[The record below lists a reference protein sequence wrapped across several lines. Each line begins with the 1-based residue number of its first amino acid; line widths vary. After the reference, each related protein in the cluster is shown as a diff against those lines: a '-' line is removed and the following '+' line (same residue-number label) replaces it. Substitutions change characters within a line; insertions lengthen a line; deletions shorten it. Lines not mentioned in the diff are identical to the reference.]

1 MKTGNRVANTDS
13 NSRNI
18 IDHIISNTT
27 SIEYMKLKDIKS
39 FLEGMAPLAVQESW
53 DNSGLQI
60 GCSDKDIHKVMVC
73 LDLTEAVLDE
83 AEAIGADLVISHHPL
98 IFKGLKSISGST
110 YQERCVRKAILSDI
124 AVYSAHTSLD
134 NILGGVNHKIAS
146 LLGLSSLRWL
156 DSGESAEGCDEKC
169 GGAAEKSCGEGAEG
183 KCGGATEEKCGGAD
197 AVARAS
203 GSGLIGEL
211 KEPVAAAEF
220 LHTVKTIF
228 DVKALKHSPL
238 SSTTTIRS
246 VALCGGAGAFLL
258 PQAVAKGADCF
269 ISGEFHY
276 HDYFD
281 PGTLLIELGHY
292 ESEQFT
298 QDLLKESL
306 ERAFPELEIVK
317 TSVNTNPQ
325 EWLI

>member
-1 MKTGNRVANTDS
+1 MKTGNRVANTGS

-27 SIEYMKLKDIKS
+27 SIEYMKLKEIKS

-60 GCSDKDIHKVMVC
+60 GCSDKDIHKVMIC

-156 DSGESAEGCDEKC
+156 DSGESAETLAGTCA
-169 GGAAEKSCGEGAEG
+169 G
-183 KCGGATEEKCGGAD
+183 
-197 AVARAS
+197 S

-211 KEPVAAAEF
+211 PQPVPVEEF
-220 LHTVKTIF
+220 LHSVKEKF
-228 DVKALKHSPL
+228 GVKALKYSPVAAG
-238 SSTTTIRS
+238 TTIRR
-246 VALCGGAGAFLL
+246 VALCGGSGAFLL
-258 PQAVAKGADCF
+258 PKAVEMGADCF

>member
-1 MKTGNRVANTDS
+1 MKTGNRVANTGS

-18 IDHIISNTT
+18 IDHIITNTT
-27 SIEYMKLKDIKS
+27 SIEYMKLKEIKS

-98 IFKGLKSISGST
+98 IFKGLKSISGNT

-183 KCGGATEEKCGGAD
+183 KCGGAD

-306 ERAFPELEIVK
+306 EKAFPGLEIVK

>member
-1 MKTGNRVANTDS
+1 MKTGNRVANTGS

-27 SIEYMKLKDIKS
+27 SIEYMKLKEIKS

-183 KCGGATEEKCGGAD
+183 KCGGAD
-197 AVARAS
+197 AVVRAS

>member
-1 MKTGNRVANTDS
+1 MKTGNRVANTGS

-27 SIEYMKLKDIKS
+27 SIEYMKLKEIKS

-169 GGAAEKSCGEGAEG
+169 GGAAEKSCGEGAE
-183 KCGGATEEKCGGAD
+183 EKCGGAD

-220 LHTVKTIF
+220 LSTVKTIF
-228 DVKALKHSPL
+228 SVKALKHSPL
-238 SSTTTIRS
+238 PSATTIRS

>member
-1 MKTGNRVANTDS
+1 MGNRVANTGS

-18 IDHIISNTT
+18 IDHIICNTT
-27 SIEYMKLKDIKS
+27 SIEYMKLKEIKS

-169 GGAAEKSCGEGAEG
+169 GGAADKSSGEGAEG
-183 KCGGATEEKCGGAD
+183 KCGGAD

-238 SSTTTIRS
+238 PSTTIIRS

>member
-1 MKTGNRVANTDS
+1 
-13 NSRNI
+13 
-18 IDHIISNTT
+18 
-27 SIEYMKLKDIKS
+27 MKLKEIKS
-39 FLEGMAPLAVQESW
+39 FLEGMAPLTVQENW

-60 GCSDKDIHKVMVC
+60 GCSDKEIRKVLVC

-83 AEAIGADLVISHHPL
+83 AESIGADLVISHHPL
-98 IFKGLKSISGST
+98 IFKGLKSIAGNT

-134 NILGGVNHKIAS
+134 NAFGGVNHKIAS

-169 GGAAEKSCGEGAEG
+169 GGAAEG

-306 ERAFPELEIVK
+306 EKAFPELEIVK

>member
-1 MKTGNRVANTDS
+1 MKTGNRVANTGS

-27 SIEYMKLKDIKS
+27 TIEYMKLKEIKS

-98 IFKGLKSISGST
+98 IFKGLKSISGNT

-183 KCGGATEEKCGGAD
+183 KCGGAD

-220 LHTVKTIF
+220 LHTVKTVF

-238 SSTTTIRS
+238 SSATTIRS

-306 ERAFPELEIVK
+306 EKAFPGLEIVK

>member
-1 MKTGNRVANTDS
+1 MKTGNRVANTGS

-18 IDHIISNTT
+18 IDYIISNTT
-27 SIEYMKLKDIKS
+27 SIEYMKLKEIKS

-134 NILGGVNHKIAS
+134 NILGGVNHRIAS

-169 GGAAEKSCGEGAEG
+169 GGAAEG

-306 ERAFPELEIVK
+306 ERTFPELEIVK

>member
-1 MKTGNRVANTDS
+1 MKTGNRVANTGS

-18 IDHIISNTT
+18 IDHTISNTT
-27 SIEYMKLKDIKS
+27 TIEYMNLKEIKS

-183 KCGGATEEKCGGAD
+183 KCGGAD

-306 ERAFPELEIVK
+306 EKAFPELEIVK

>member
-1 MKTGNRVANTDS
+1 MKTGNRVANTGS

-27 SIEYMKLKDIKS
+27 SIEYMKLKEIKS

-98 IFKGLKSISGST
+98 IFKGLKSISGNT

-169 GGAAEKSCGEGAEG
+169 GGA
-183 KCGGATEEKCGGAD
+183 TEEKCGGAD

-220 LHTVKTIF
+220 LHTVKTVF

-238 SSTTTIRS
+238 PSATTIRS

>member
-1 MKTGNRVANTDS
+1 MLPN
-13 NSRNI
+13 
-18 IDHIISNTT
+18 
-27 SIEYMKLKDIKS
+27 MKLKDIKS
-39 FLEGMAPLAVQESW
+39 FLEGMAPLTVQENW

-60 GCSDKDIHKVMVC
+60 GCSDKEIRKVLVC

-83 AEAIGADLVISHHPL
+83 AESIGADLVISHHPL
-98 IFKGLKSISGST
+98 IFKGLKSIAGNT
-110 YQERCVRKAILSDI
+110 YQERYVRKAILSDV

-169 GGAAEKSCGEGAEG
+169 GGA
-183 KCGGATEEKCGGAD
+183 TEEKCGGAD

-220 LHTVKTIF
+220 LSTVKTIF
-228 DVKALKHSPL
+228 GVKALKHSPL

-246 VALCGGAGAFLL
+246 IALCGGAGAFLL

>member
-1 MKTGNRVANTDS
+1 MKTGNRVANTGS

-18 IDHIISNTT
+18 IDHTISNTT
-27 SIEYMKLKDIKS
+27 TIEYMKLKEIKS

-98 IFKGLKSISGST
+98 IFKGLKSISGNT

-183 KCGGATEEKCGGAD
+183 KCGGAD

>member
-27 SIEYMKLKDIKS
+27 SIEYMKLKEIKS

-169 GGAAEKSCGEGAEG
+169 GRAAEG

>member
-1 MKTGNRVANTDS
+1 
-13 NSRNI
+13 
-18 IDHIISNTT
+18 
-27 SIEYMKLKDIKS
+27 MKLKEIKS

-110 YQERCVRKAILSDI
+110 YQERCVRKTILSDI

-169 GGAAEKSCGEGAEG
+169 GGAAEGKCGESAEG
-183 KCGGATEEKCGGAD
+183 KCGGAD
-197 AVARAS
+197 ALARAS

-220 LHTVKTIF
+220 LSTVKTIF
-228 DVKALKHSPL
+228 SVKALKHSPL
-238 SSTTTIRS
+238 PSTTIRS

>member
-1 MKTGNRVANTDS
+1 MKTGNRVANTGS

-18 IDHIISNTT
+18 INHIISNTT
-27 SIEYMKLKDIKS
+27 TIEYMKLKEIKS

-156 DSGESAEGCDEKC
+156 DSGESAERCDE
-169 GGAAEKSCGEGAEG
+169 

-220 LHTVKTIF
+220 LSTVKTIF
-228 DVKALKHSPL
+228 SVKALKHSPL

-246 VALCGGAGAFLL
+246 IALCGGAGAFLL

-306 ERAFPELEIVK
+306 EKAFPGLEIVK

>member
-1 MKTGNRVANTDS
+1 MKTGNRVANTGS

-18 IDHIISNTT
+18 IDHTISNTT
-27 SIEYMKLKDIKS
+27 TIEYMNLKEIKS

-98 IFKGLKSISGST
+98 IFKGLKSISGNT

-156 DSGESAEGCDEKC
+156 DSGESAERCDEKC
-169 GGAAEKSCGEGAEG
+169 GGAAEG

-246 VALCGGAGAFLL
+246 IALCGGAGAFLL

>member
-1 MKTGNRVANTDS
+1 MKTGNRVANTGS

-18 IDHIISNTT
+18 IDHIITNTT
-27 SIEYMKLKDIKS
+27 SIEYMKLKEIKS

-183 KCGGATEEKCGGAD
+183 KCGGAD

>member
-1 MKTGNRVANTDS
+1 MKTGNRVANTGS

-27 SIEYMKLKDIKS
+27 TIEYMKLKEIKS

-98 IFKGLKSISGST
+98 IFKGLKSISGNT

-183 KCGGATEEKCGGAD
+183 KCGGAD

-246 VALCGGAGAFLL
+246 IALCGGAGAFLL

-306 ERAFPELEIVK
+306 EKAFPELEIVK
-317 TSVNTNPQ
+317 TSINTNPQ

>member
-1 MKTGNRVANTDS
+1 MKTGNRVANTGS

-18 IDHIISNTT
+18 INHIISNTT
-27 SIEYMKLKDIKS
+27 TIEYMKLKEIKS

-98 IFKGLKSISGST
+98 IFKGLKSISGNT

-156 DSGESAEGCDEKC
+156 DSGESAETLAGTCA
-169 GGAAEKSCGEGAEG
+169 G
-183 KCGGATEEKCGGAD
+183 
-197 AVARAS
+197 S

-211 KEPVAAAEF
+211 PQPVPVEEF
-220 LHTVKTIF
+220 LHSVKEKF
-228 DVKALKHSPL
+228 GVKALKYSPVAAG
-238 SSTTTIRS
+238 TTIRR
-246 VALCGGAGAFLL
+246 VALCGGSGAFLL
-258 PQAVAKGADCF
+258 PKAVEMGADCF

-306 ERAFPELEIVK
+306 EKAFPGLEIVK

>member
-1 MKTGNRVANTDS
+1 MKTGNRVANTGS

-27 SIEYMKLKDIKS
+27 TIEYMKLKEIKS

-146 LLGLSSLRWL
+146 LLGLISLRWL

-169 GGAAEKSCGEGAEG
+169 GGAAEKSCGEGA
-183 KCGGATEEKCGGAD
+183 EEKCGGAD

-220 LHTVKTIF
+220 LSTVKTIF
-228 DVKALKHSPL
+228 SVKALKHSPL
-238 SSTTTIRS
+238 PSATTIRS

-306 ERAFPELEIVK
+306 EKAFPELEIVK

>member
-1 MKTGNRVANTDS
+1 MKTGNRVANTGS

-27 SIEYMKLKDIKS
+27 SIEYMKLKEIKS

-183 KCGGATEEKCGGAD
+183 KCGGAD

-238 SSTTTIRS
+238 SSPTTIRS

>member
-1 MKTGNRVANTDS
+1 MKTGNRVANTGS

-27 SIEYMKLKDIKS
+27 TIEYMKLKEIKS

-169 GGAAEKSCGEGAEG
+169 GGA
-183 KCGGATEEKCGGAD
+183 TEEKCGGAD

-220 LHTVKTIF
+220 LSTVKTIF
-228 DVKALKHSPL
+228 SVKALKHSPL
-238 SSTTTIRS
+238 LSTTTIRS

-306 ERAFPELEIVK
+306 EKAFPGLEIVK

>member
-1 MKTGNRVANTDS
+1 MKTGNRVANTGS

-27 SIEYMKLKDIKS
+27 SIEYMKLKEIKS

-98 IFKGLKSISGST
+98 IFKGLKSISGNT

-169 GGAAEKSCGEGAEG
+169 GGAAEG

-238 SSTTTIRS
+238 PSTTTIRS

>member
-1 MKTGNRVANTDS
+1 MKTGNRVANTGS

-27 SIEYMKLKDIKS
+27 SIEYMKLKEIKS

-156 DSGESAEGCDEKC
+156 DSGESAEGCDE
-169 GGAAEKSCGEGAEG
+169 

>member
-1 MKTGNRVANTDS
+1 MKTGNRVANIGS

-18 IDHIISNTT
+18 IDHTISNTT
-27 SIEYMKLKDIKS
+27 TIEYMNLKEIKS

-98 IFKGLKSISGST
+98 IFKGLKSISGNT

-156 DSGESAEGCDEKC
+156 DSGESAEGCDE
-169 GGAAEKSCGEGAEG
+169 

>member
-1 MKTGNRVANTDS
+1 MKTGNRVANTGS

-18 IDHIISNTT
+18 INHIISNTT
-27 SIEYMKLKDIKS
+27 SIEYMKLKEIKS

-169 GGAAEKSCGEGAEG
+169 GGATED
-183 KCGGATEEKCGGAD
+183 KCGGATEDKCGRAD

-220 LHTVKTIF
+220 LSTVKTIF
-228 DVKALKHSPL
+228 SVKALKHSLLP
-238 SSTTTIRS
+238 SATTIRS

-306 ERAFPELEIVK
+306 ERAFPEIEIVK
-317 TSVNTNPQ
+317 TSINTNPQ

>member
-1 MKTGNRVANTDS
+1 MKTGNRVANTGS

-27 SIEYMKLKDIKS
+27 SIEYMKLKEIKS

-98 IFKGLKSISGST
+98 IFKGLKSISGNT

-169 GGAAEKSCGEGAEG
+169 GGA
-183 KCGGATEEKCGGAD
+183 TEEKCGGAD

-220 LHTVKTIF
+220 LSTVKTIF
-228 DVKALKHSPL
+228 SVKALKHSPL
-238 SSTTTIRS
+238 PSGTTIRS

-317 TSVNTNPQ
+317 TSINTNPQ

>member
-1 MKTGNRVANTDS
+1 MKTGNRVANTGS

-27 SIEYMKLKDIKS
+27 TIEYMKLKEIKS

-146 LLGLSSLRWL
+146 LLGLISLRWL

-169 GGAAEKSCGEGAEG
+169 GRAAEG

-306 ERAFPELEIVK
+306 ERAFPEIEIVK

>member
-1 MKTGNRVANTDS
+1 MKTGNRVANTGS

-18 IDHIISNTT
+18 INHIISNTT
-27 SIEYMKLKDIKS
+27 TIEYMKLKEIKS

-156 DSGESAEGCDEKC
+156 DSGESAETLAGTC
-169 GGAAEKSCGEGAEG
+169 AEG
-183 KCGGATEEKCGGAD
+183 KAGTCAG
-197 AVARAS
+197 S

-211 KEPVAAAEF
+211 PQPVPVEEF
-220 LHTVKTIF
+220 LHSVKEKF
-228 DVKALKHSPL
+228 GVKALKYSPVAAG
-238 SSTTTIRS
+238 TTIRR
-246 VALCGGAGAFLL
+246 VALCGGSGAFLL
-258 PQAVAKGADCF
+258 PKAVEMGADCF
-269 ISGEFHY
+269 ISGELHY

-306 ERAFPELEIVK
+306 EKAFPGLEIVK

>member
-1 MKTGNRVANTDS
+1 MKTGNRVANTGS

-27 SIEYMKLKDIKS
+27 SIEYMKLKEIKS

-156 DSGESAEGCDEKC
+156 DSGESAERCDEKC
-169 GGAAEKSCGEGAEG
+169 GGAAEKSCGEGTEG
-183 KCGGATEEKCGGAD
+183 KCGGAD

>member
-1 MKTGNRVANTDS
+1 MKTGNRVANTGS

-27 SIEYMKLKDIKS
+27 TIEYMKLKEIKS

-156 DSGESAEGCDEKC
+156 DSGESAERCDEKC

-183 KCGGATEEKCGGAD
+183 KCGGAD

-220 LHTVKTIF
+220 LSTVKTIF
-228 DVKALKHSPL
+228 SVKALKHSPL
-238 SSTTTIRS
+238 PSTTTIRS

-317 TSVNTNPQ
+317 TSINTNPQ

>member
-1 MKTGNRVANTDS
+1 MKTGNRVANTGS

-27 SIEYMKLKDIKS
+27 SIEYMKLKEIKS
-39 FLEGMAPLAVQESW
+39 FLEGMAPLVVQESW

-98 IFKGLKSISGST
+98 IFKGLKSISGNT

-169 GGAAEKSCGEGAEG
+169 GGAAEG

>member
-1 MKTGNRVANTDS
+1 MKTGNRVANTGS

-27 SIEYMKLKDIKS
+27 SIEYMKLKEIKS

-110 YQERCVRKAILSDI
+110 YQERCVRKAIFSDI

-146 LLGLSSLRWL
+146 LLELSSLRWL

-169 GGAAEKSCGEGAEG
+169 GGAAEKSCGEGTEG
-183 KCGGATEEKCGGAD
+183 KCGGADT
-197 AVARAS
+197 VARAS

-238 SSTTTIRS
+238 PSTTTIRS

-306 ERAFPELEIVK
+306 ERAFPEIEIVK
-317 TSVNTNPQ
+317 TSINTNPQ

>member
-27 SIEYMKLKDIKS
+27 TIEYMKLKEIKS

-98 IFKGLKSISGST
+98 IFKGLKSISGNT

-156 DSGESAEGCDEKC
+156 DSGESAETLAGTCA
-169 GGAAEKSCGEGAEG
+169 G
-183 KCGGATEEKCGGAD
+183 
-197 AVARAS
+197 S

-211 KEPVAAAEF
+211 PQPVPVEEF
-220 LHTVKTIF
+220 LHSVKEKF
-228 DVKALKHSPL
+228 GVKALKYSPVAAG
-238 SSTTTIRS
+238 TTIRR
-246 VALCGGAGAFLL
+246 VALCGGSGAFLL
-258 PQAVAKGADCF
+258 PKAVEMGADCF
-269 ISGEFHY
+269 ISGELHY

-306 ERAFPELEIVK
+306 EKAFPGLEIVK

>member
-1 MKTGNRVANTDS
+1 
-13 NSRNI
+13 
-18 IDHIISNTT
+18 
-27 SIEYMKLKDIKS
+27 MKLKEIKS

-98 IFKGLKSISGST
+98 IFKGLKSISGNT

-169 GGAAEKSCGEGAEG
+169 GGAAEG
-183 KCGGATEEKCGGAD
+183 KCGGAD
-197 AVARAS
+197 AVTRAS

-211 KEPVAAAEF
+211 KEPVTAEEF
-220 LHTVKTIF
+220 LSTVKTIF
-228 DVKALKHSPL
+228 GVKALKHSPL

-246 VALCGGAGAFLL
+246 IALCGGAGAFLL
-258 PQAVAKGADCF
+258 PQAVAKGADFF

-306 ERAFPELEIVK
+306 EKAFPGLEIVK

>member
-1 MKTGNRVANTDS
+1 MKTGNRVANTGS

-27 SIEYMKLKDIKS
+27 SIEYMKLKEIKS

-110 YQERCVRKAILSDI
+110 YQERCVCKAILSDI

-169 GGAAEKSCGEGAEG
+169 GGAAEGKCGESAEG
-183 KCGGATEEKCGGAD
+183 KYGGAD

-220 LHTVKTIF
+220 LSTVKTIF
-228 DVKALKHSPL
+228 SVKALKHSPL

-246 VALCGGAGAFLL
+246 IALCGGAGAFLL

-317 TSVNTNPQ
+317 TSINTNPQ